1 MSEILKGKPVAD
13 RISSEVKTEAEN
25 LTAKGILP
33 KLATIRVGDMPEDIS
48 YEQSAIKR
56 MDICGIKTDVCVLD
70 KNISTQELLN
80 VLQQKN
86 NDNNIHGILMF
97 QPLPSHIDSSVIKNA
112 INRQKDVDCINP
124 LSSAKMYLEDK
135 NAFVPATP
143 GAVMEILN
151 YYQIPLEGK
160 NAVVLGRSMVVGKP
174 LSMML
179 LNKNATVTICHS
191 RTKNIVHIC
200 KRADIIISCIGKAGF
215 VTSDFVN
222 ENSIVID
229 VGINMNKDNKICGDV
244 DFNDVTEIVR
254 AITPVPGGVGG
265 VTTSVLAR
273 NIIKAVKLLYK

>member
-13 RISSEVKTEAEN
+13 SISSEVKTEAEN
-25 LTAKGILP
+25 LTAKGISP

-70 KNISTQELLN
+70 KYISTQELLN

-86 NDNNIHGILMF
+86 NDNSIHGILMF
-97 QPLPSHIDSSVIKNA
+97 QPLPSHINSSVIKNA
-112 INRQKDVDCINP
+112 INQQKDVDCINP

-191 RTKNIVHIC
+191 RTKNIAHIC

-215 VTSDFVN
+215 VTNDFVN
-222 ENSIVID
+222 ENSVVID
-229 VGINMNKDNKICGDV
+229 VGINMNKENKICGDV
-244 DFNDVTEIVR
+244 DFNEVANIAS

>member
-13 RISSEVKTEAEN
+13 SISSDVKIEAEQ
-25 LTAKGILP
+25 LTLKGIAP
-33 KLATIRVGDMPEDIS
+33 KLATIRVGEKPEDIS

-70 KNISTQELLN
+70 KNTSTIDLLN
-80 VLQQKN
+80 LIQQKN
-86 NDNNIHGILMF
+86 NDSSIHGILMF

-112 INRQKDVDCINP
+112 INQQKDVDCINP
-124 LSSAKMYLEDK
+124 LSSAKMYLEDA

-160 NAVVLGRSMVVGKP
+160 NVVVLGRSMVVGKP

-191 RTKNIVHIC
+191 RTKNIARIC

-215 VTSDFVN
+215 VTNDFVN
-222 ENSIVID
+222 ENSVVID
-229 VGINMNKDNKICGDV
+229 VGINMNNENKICGDV
-244 DFNDVTEIVR
+244 DFNEVANIAR

-273 NIIKAVKLLYK
+273 NIIKAAKLISN

>member
-13 RISSEVKTEAEN
+13 SISSEVKTEAEN
-25 LTAKGILP
+25 LTLKGIFP
-33 KLATIRVGDMPEDIS
+33 KMATIRVGDMPEDIS

-56 MDICGIKTDVCVLD
+56 MDICGIKTDINILD
-70 KNISTQELLN
+70 KNTSTKELLN
-80 VLQQKN
+80 LLQQKN
-86 NDNNIHGILMF
+86 NDSSIHGILMF
-97 QPLPSHIDSSVIKNA
+97 QPLPSHIDSTVIKSA
-112 INRQKDVDCINP
+112 INQQKDVDCINP

-160 NAVVLGRSMVVGKP
+160 NVAVLGRSMVVGKP

-191 RTKNIVHIC
+191 RTKNIAHIC

-215 VTSDFVN
+215 VTNDFVN
-222 ENSIVID
+222 ENSVVID
-229 VGINMNKDNKICGDV
+229 VGINMNKENKICGDV
-244 DFNDVTEIVR
+244 DFNDVANIAS

-273 NIIKAVKLLYK
+273 NIIKAVKLICY

>member
-13 RISSEVKTEAEN
+13 SISSDVKIEAEQ
-25 LTAKGILP
+25 LTLKGIAP
-33 KLATIRVGDMPEDIS
+33 KLATIRVGEKPEDIS

-56 MDICGIKTDVCVLD
+56 MDICSIKTDVCVLD
-70 KNISTQELLN
+70 KNITTQELLN
-80 VLQQKN
+80 VLHQKN
-86 NDNNIHGILMF
+86 NDNSIHGILMF

-112 INRQKDVDCINP
+112 INQQKDVDCINP

-135 NAFVPATP
+135 KAFVPATP

-160 NAVVLGRSMVVGKP
+160 NVAVLGRSMVVGKP

-191 RTKNIVHIC
+191 RTKNIADIC

-215 VTSDFVN
+215 VTNDFVN
-222 ENSIVID
+222 ENSVVID
-229 VGINMNKDNKICGDV
+229 VGINMNNENKICGDV
-244 DFNDVTEIVR
+244 DFNEVANIAR

-273 NIIKAVKLLYK
+273 NIIKAAKLISN

>member
-13 RISSEVKTEAEN
+13 SISSDVKTEAEQ
-25 LTAKGILP
+25 LALKGIAP
-33 KLATIRVGDMPEDIS
+33 KLAIIRVGDKPEDIS
-48 YEQSAIKR
+48 YEQSAIRR

-70 KNISTQELLN
+70 KNTSTIDLLN
-80 VLQQKN
+80 LIQQKN
-86 NDNNIHGILMF
+86 NDSSIHGILMF

-112 INRQKDVDCINP
+112 IIQQKDVDCINP

-135 NAFVPATP
+135 NSFVPATP

-160 NAVVLGRSMVVGKP
+160 NVTVLGRSMVVGKP

-191 RTKNIVHIC
+191 RTKNIAHIC

-215 VTSDFVN
+215 VTNDFVN
-222 ENSIVID
+222 ENSVVID
-229 VGINMNKDNKICGDV
+229 VGINMNNENKICGDV
-244 DFNDVTEIVR
+244 DFNEVANIAR

-273 NIIKAVKLLYK
+273 NIIKAAKLTSN

>member
-13 RISSEVKTEAEN
+13 SISSDVKTEVSE
-25 LTAKGILP
+25 LTLKGIAP
-33 KLATIRVGDMPEDIS
+33 KLAIIRVGDKPEDIS

-56 MDICGIKTDVCVLD
+56 MDICGIKTDVCILD
-70 KNISTQELLN
+70 KNTSTIDLLN
-80 VLQQKN
+80 LLQQKN
-86 NDNNIHGILMF
+86 NDSSIHGILMF
-97 QPLPSHIDSSVIKNA
+97 QPLPSHIDSSVIKSS
-112 INRQKDVDCINP
+112 INELKDVDCINP

-160 NAVVLGRSMVVGKP
+160 NVVVLGRSMVVGKP

-191 RTKNIVHIC
+191 KTKNIAHIC
-200 KRADIIISCIGKAGF
+200 RRADIIISCIGKAGF
-215 VTSDFVN
+215 VTGDFVN
-222 ENSIVID
+222 ENSVVID
-229 VGINMNKDNKICGDV
+229 VGINMNKENKICGDV
-244 DFNDVTEIVR
+244 DFNEVANIAN

-273 NIIKAVKLLYK
+273 NIIKAAKMISN

>member
-13 RISSEVKTEAEN
+13 SISSDVKTEAEQ
-25 LTAKGILP
+25 LTLKGIAP
-33 KLATIRVGDMPEDIS
+33 KLATIRVGEKPEDIS

-70 KNISTQELLN
+70 KNITTQELLN
-80 VLQQKN
+80 VLHQKN
-86 NDNNIHGILMF
+86 NDNSIHGILMF

-112 INRQKDVDCINP
+112 INQQKDVDCINP

-135 NAFVPATP
+135 KAFVPATP

-160 NAVVLGRSMVVGKP
+160 NVAVLGRSMVVGKP

-191 RTKNIVHIC
+191 RTKNIAHIC

-215 VTSDFVN
+215 VTNDFVN
-222 ENSIVID
+222 ENSVVID
-229 VGINMNKDNKICGDV
+229 VGINMNNENKICGDV
-244 DFNDVTEIVR
+244 DFNEVANIAR

-273 NIIKAVKLLYK
+273 NIIKAAKLISN

>member
-13 RISSEVKTEAEN
+13 SISSDVKIEAEQ
-25 LTAKGILP
+25 LTLKGIAP
-33 KLATIRVGDMPEDIS
+33 KLATIRVGEKPEDIS

-70 KNISTQELLN
+70 KNITTQELLN
-80 VLQQKN
+80 VLHQKN
-86 NDNNIHGILMF
+86 NDNSIHGILMF

-112 INRQKDVDCINP
+112 INQQKDVDCINP

-135 NAFVPATP
+135 KAFVPATP

-160 NAVVLGRSMVVGKP
+160 NVVVLGRSMVVGKP

-191 RTKNIVHIC
+191 RTKNIARIC

-215 VTSDFVN
+215 VTNDFVN
-222 ENSIVID
+222 ENSVVID
-229 VGINMNKDNKICGDV
+229 VGINMNNENKICGDV
-244 DFNDVTEIVR
+244 DFNEVANIAR

-273 NIIKAVKLLYK
+273 NIIKAAKLISN

>member
-13 RISSEVKTEAEN
+13 SISSDVKTEVSE
-25 LTAKGILP
+25 LTLKGIAP
-33 KLATIRVGDMPEDIS
+33 KLATIRVGEKPEDIS

-56 MDICGIKTDVCVLD
+56 MDICGIITDVCVLD
-70 KNISTQELLN
+70 KNITTQELLN
-80 VLQQKN
+80 VIQQKN

-97 QPLPSHIDSSVIKNA
+97 QPLPSHIDSTVIKNA
-112 INRQKDVDCINP
+112 LNQQKDVDCINP
-124 LSSAKMYLEDK
+124 ISSAKMYLEDK

-160 NAVVLGRSMVVGKP
+160 NVAVLGRSMVVGKP

-191 RTKNIVHIC
+191 RTKNIAEIC
-200 KRADIIISCIGKAGF
+200 RRADIIISCIGKAGF
-215 VTSDFVN
+215 VTGDFVN
-222 ENSIVID
+222 ENSVVID
-229 VGINMNKDNKICGDV
+229 VGINMNKENKICGDV
-244 DFNDVTEIVR
+244 DFNEVANIAS

-273 NIIKAVKLLYK
+273 NIIKAAKLICY